1 MGKDT
6 KGGWRHQ
13 NKGQGTGDSSDI
25 LKRAEGG
32 KMGVRKASG
41 CHVKEERG

>member
-13 NKGQGTGDSSDI
+13 KKGQGTGDSSDV
-25 LKRAEGG
+25 LTWAEGVKRVSG
-32 KMGVRKASG
+32 KLWV
-41 CHVKEERG
+41 VT